1 MIMIIGGEFQGKTD
15 YAKSVFG
22 FRDEEILDGEKCD
35 IDAVFS
41 AKCINKFHKLV
52 ERILEKND
60 DPARFC
66 ERLCKENKSAVII
79 MNEVGCGIIPLEK
92 SDRILRENVG
102 KSGCIIAK
110 NSEKVIRIFCGI
122 PEKIKGELP

>member
-1 MIMIIGGEFQGKTD
+1 MIMIIGGQFQGKTE
-15 YAKSVFG
+15 YAKKVFG

-35 IDAVFS
+35 INAVFR
-41 AKCINKFHKLV
+41 AKCVNKFHKLV
-52 ERILEKND
+52 ERIHEKNE
-60 DPARFC
+60 DPVRFC
-66 ERLCKENKSAVII
+66 ERLCEENKRAVII

-92 SDRILRENVG
+92 SDRILRESVG